1 MMAISTI
8 VAWLSWSLIVLNVN
22 PEETGLWGFVLFY
35 FTLITGLIGTLSL
48 IGILYRVMLRQ
59 RKEVLSREV
68 KISFRHAVLLSF
80 VAVSALA
87 LSAYGIL
94 HWWILLVLIVIVS
107 AVEYV
112 FLMVQQAR
120 RG

>member
-1 MMAISTI
+1 
-8 VAWLSWSLIVLNVN
+8 
-22 PEETGLWGFVLFY
+22 
-35 FTLITGLIGTLSL
+35 
-48 IGILYRVMLRQ
+48 
-59 RKEVLSREV
+59 
-68 KISFRHAVLLSF
+68 VLLSF